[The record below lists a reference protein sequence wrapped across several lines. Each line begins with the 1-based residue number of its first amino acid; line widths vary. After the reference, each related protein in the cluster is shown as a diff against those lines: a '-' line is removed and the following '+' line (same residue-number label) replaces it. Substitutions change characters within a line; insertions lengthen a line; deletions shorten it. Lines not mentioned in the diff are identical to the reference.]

1 MDFKNLTVLQAKRYG
16 VFTCQL
22 KDTLGTAA
30 QEMFQRDVSALV
42 VVDEDGLL
50 AGIITRTDL
59 MRAGA
64 IEPEW
69 ALQPVSSAMTADVVT
84 ISLRET
90 LGVVTEML
98 LQEHIHRVVAVEEEA
113 GGQRPVT
120 VLSAADIIFHMAQ
133 QARRGGA

>member
-22 KDTLGTAA
+22 TDTLGTAA

-42 VVDEDGLL
+42 VVDDDGLL

-69 ALQPVSSAMTADVVT
+69 AAQPVSSAMTADVVT